1 MEVGAMHYILVFL
14 GLIGVAVILAMSP
27 LVPRLLEYFFSQSE
41 SDGPMAKAAS
51 PHAIERSEMRDEIRR
66 LTAEL
71 ETDRRA
77 SARMK
82 GLQ

>member
-1 MEVGAMHYILVFL
+1 MHYVLVFL

-27 LVPRLLEYFFSQSE
+27 LVPYLLKYFFPKGE
-41 SDGPMAKAAS
+41 GDGPPVKAAS
-51 PHAIERSEMRDEIRR
+51 RHSIERSEMRDEIRR
-66 LTAEL
+66 LTAAL
-71 ETDRRA
+71 EADRRT

>member
-1 MEVGAMHYILVFL
+1 MEERVMHYILVFL
-14 GLIGVAVILAMSP
+14 GLIGVAAILAMSP
-27 LVPRLLEYFFSQSE
+27 LVPRLLEYCFSHE
-41 SDGPMAKAAS
+41 ENDGSLAKAAS

-77 SARMK
+77 SAHMK
-82 GLQ
+82 ELR